1 MEELFAL
8 IMSYVSIWAPSLVAI
23 LGIAFT
29 VIKGIAEM
37 KKFVDKKTLAEVYA
51 KMEEIAAQNAETNR
65 CNRLL
70 LDQLTKI
77 QNYADQKKKED

>member
-1 MEELFAL
+1 MEELFEL
-8 IMSYVSIWAPSLVAI
+8 ITSYVSIWAPSLVAI

-37 KKFVDKKTLAEVYA
+37 KKYVDKKKLEEVYA
-51 KMEEIAAQNAETNR
+51 KLDEASSQLRESNR
-65 CNRLL
+65 CNKLL

>member
-1 MEELFAL
+1 MTEIFAL

-37 KKFVDKKTLAEVYA
+37 KKYADKKTLADVYA
-51 KMEEIAAQNAETNR
+51 KMNELAAQNAETNR

-77 QNYADQKKKED
+77 QGYADQKKEED